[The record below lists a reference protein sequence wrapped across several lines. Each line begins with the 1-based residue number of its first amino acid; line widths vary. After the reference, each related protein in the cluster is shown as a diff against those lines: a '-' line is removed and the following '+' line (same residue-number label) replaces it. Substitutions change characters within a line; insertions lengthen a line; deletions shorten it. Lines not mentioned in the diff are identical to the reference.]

1 MQVSPRMKK
10 IGTTIIVIIS
20 ILEVIFGVLLIS
32 TIGYIQAPEATVIL
46 QVLNITTDNIVLREA
61 KISLLS
67 RKMFTVLS
75 LECTRL
81 VFT

>member
-10 IGTTIIVIIS
+10 IGTTIIVIIF
-20 ILEVIFGVLLIS
+20 ILEVIIGVLLIS
-32 TIGYIQAPEATVIL
+32 TIGYIQAPEATVKL
-46 QVLNITTDNIVLREA
+46 QFLNITTDNIVLREA

-81 VFT
+81 VVT